1 MTNDSILFHA
11 KVSPPVLVGGAR
23 NSMSSILFS
32 ALAIITSQ
40 YWTPSFGV
48 KTAKIG
54 LPSIFVNTNGATIV
68 NIYHIAIY
76 SI

>member
-1 MTNDSILFHA
+1 MTIQSILFHA

-32 ALAIITSQ
+32 ALAIITSLL
-40 YWTPSFGV
+40 YWTPLGV
-48 KTAKIG
+48 NNAKIG
-54 LPSIFVNTNGATIV
+54 LPWIFVNTNGTTIV